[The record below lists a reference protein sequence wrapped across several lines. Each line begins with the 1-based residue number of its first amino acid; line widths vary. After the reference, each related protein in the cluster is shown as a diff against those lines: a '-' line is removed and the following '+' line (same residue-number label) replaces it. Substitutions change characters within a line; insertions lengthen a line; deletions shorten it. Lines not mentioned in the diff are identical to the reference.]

1 MSGGVKVE
9 NRYKGYLQ
17 ELLNFTDNKKLNLTA
32 RREGL
37 QSKKKGERN
46 WRYQRGGNIKNE
58 K

>member
-46 WRYQRGGNIKNE
+46 WRY
-58 K
+58 